1 MTIRGALTRLRTEKR
16 NLVAPALTSCPRA
29 EPSFAMF
36 TVTVTNW
43 GKDMSL
49 EEWVRRKCGKVTE
62 Y

>member
-43 GKDMSL
+43 GKDISL
-49 EEWVRRKCGKVTE
+49 EDMASTKVWQSH
-62 Y
+62 